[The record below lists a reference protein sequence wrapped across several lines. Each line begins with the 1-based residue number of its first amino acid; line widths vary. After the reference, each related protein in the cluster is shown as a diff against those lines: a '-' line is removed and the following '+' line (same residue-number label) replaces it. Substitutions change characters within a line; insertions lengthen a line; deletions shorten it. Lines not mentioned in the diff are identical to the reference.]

1 MRIISTKQMQQKT
14 GEISSKINET
24 AYIVTS
30 HGVGK
35 MVIVPYFDGCDE
47 WIEDYME
54 DYEIMINKNKLQKE
68 LKESLDSGMGK
79 IRI

>member
-1 MRIISTKQMQQKT
+1 MRIISTKQMQQKI
-14 GEISSKINET
+14 GEISSKIRET

-30 HGVGK
+30 HGIGK
-35 MVIVPYFDGCDE
+35 MVIIPYFDGCDE

-54 DYEIMINKNKLQKE
+54 DYEMMMNKDKLQKE
-68 LKESLDSGMGK
+68 LKESLDSGIGK